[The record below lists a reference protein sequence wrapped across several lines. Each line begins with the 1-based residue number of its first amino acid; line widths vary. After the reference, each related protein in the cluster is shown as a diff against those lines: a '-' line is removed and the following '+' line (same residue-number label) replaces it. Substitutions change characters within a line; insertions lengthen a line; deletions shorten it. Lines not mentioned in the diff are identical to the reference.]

1 MAHRALALTLLVIVM
16 VVWGTTYIAT
26 KSVVEESP
34 PLLLALLRFLA
45 AIVVLWPIVFLRG
58 GLKNLPRPFPWRTLF
73 LMSAFGFV
81 LYYATFN
88 YSLLYTS
95 ASQGA
100 LIQALLPA
108 AVAIA
113 AALYLRERPSKQRI
127 LGILLSIVGVV
138 LVISFGK
145 TDETASKPVAGALL
159 MLGSVVAWAL
169 YTVLAKRVA
178 HADETL
184 ITAVSMSM
192 ASVML
197 IPLVLF
203 ELRDYSWPTLTG
215 AAWLNILYLGVVASG
230 AAFVIYNRALRD
242 LDASAVGVW
251 INLAP
256 IIGVVSAVLF
266 LGESLHPWQIAGAV
280 IALAGM
286 WLSS

>member
-1 MAHRALALTLLVIVM
+1 
-16 VVWGTTYIAT
+16 
-26 KSVVEESP
+26 
-34 PLLLALLRFLA
+34 
-45 AIVVLWPIVFLRG
+45 
-58 GLKNLPRPFPWRTLF
+58 
-73 LMSAFGFV
+73 MSTFGFV

-113 AALYLRERPSKQRI
+113 AALYLRERPSKQRV
-127 LGILLSIVGVV
+127 LGILLSIAGVV

-145 TDETASKPVAGALL
+145 SDETASQPVLGALL
-159 MLGSVVAWAL
+159 MLASVAAWAL

-178 HADETL
+178 EADEML
-184 ITAVSMSM
+184 ITAVSMSL
-192 ASVML
+192 ATVML
-197 IPLVLF
+197 LPLVLF
-203 ELRDYSWPTLTG
+203 ELRDHSWPAFSS
-215 AAWLNILYLGVVASG
+215 AAWLNILYLGVIASG

-266 LGESLHPWQIAGAV
+266 LGESLHPWQIAGAA